1 MGIDNP
7 DSLAIGHFGRSKPF
21 HQNAI
26 DAELAS
32 ASLSQPRPNLLGACR
47 ILWIQYAI
55 VKPNSSKK
63 AIRTLTEEP
72 AIQESFGLKPREFA
86 RGLSLF
92 DSVMVVV
99 GAMIGSGIFIVPAE
113 MARHIGSAGW
123 LLVAWGVAGALTIA
137 GALCYGELS
146 ALMPQAGGMY
156 VYLREA
162 YSPLWGFLYGWTLFS
177 VIETGTIAAVAVA
190 LARFSGVLW
199 PQISEN
205 KYLVAPTPLSS
216 HYALSLSTA
225 QLLAI
230 GVIALLTFSNTLG
243 LRYGKLIQNVFTIA
257 KTGAL
262 GALIVLGILVGRNA
276 FALDANF
283 GDPWHARGI
292 DSLGGGLTA
301 ATVTGLLVAICL
313 SQTGS
318 LFSADSWHN
327 IAFAAGEV
335 KRPER
340 NVTLAMVIGAS
351 VVIVLYI
358 LANLAYL
365 VTLPLEAI
373 QHAPADRVGTA
384 TLRAIFPGVG
394 TSVMAAAIMVSTFG
408 TINAL
413 TLTGARVYYA
423 MARQRLFFPF
433 AGQLNSAN
441 VPASSLK
448 LQGMWAACL
457 VLPRTYDPATRA
469 WGNLYSNLLEYVIS
483 AALIFYVLTVAGVF
497 RLRIQRPDA
506 PRPYRTMGYPVI
518 PALYILAAS
527 AILAVLFAYRPA
539 TTWPGLL
546 IVLLGIPI
554 YLLIGWANRGRNLQT
569 SQAPSVDC
577 QDAK

>member
-1 MGIDNP
+1 M
-7 DSLAIGHFGRSKPF
+7 S
-21 HQNAI
+21 Q
-26 DAELAS
+26 ELTAK
-32 ASLSQPRPNLLGACR
+32 LEREGQH
-47 ILWIQYAI
+47 
-55 VKPNSSKK
+55 PNS
-63 AIRTLTEEP
+63 P
-72 AIQESFGLKPREFA
+72 DFA

-92 DSVMVVV
+92 DSIMVVV

-113 MARHIGSAGW
+113 MARQIGSAGW
-123 LLVAWGVAGALTIA
+123 LLVAWAVAGALTIA

-146 ALMPQAGGMY
+146 AMMPQAGGMY

-190 LARFSGVLW
+190 FARFSGVLW
-199 PQISEN
+199 PLISEN
-205 KYLVAPTPLSS
+205 EYLIAPIRLST

-230 GVIALLTFSNTLG
+230 GVIGLLTFSNTLG
-243 LRYGKLIQNVFTIA
+243 LRYGRLIQNVFTIA
-257 KTGAL
+257 KTAAL
-262 GALIVLGILVGRNA
+262 GGLIVLGILFGRNA
-276 FALDANF
+276 SALHANF
-283 GDPWHARGI
+283 AAPWRVGAV
-292 DSLGGGLTA
+292 DSLGVGLTA
-301 ATVTGLLVAICL
+301 ATMTGLFVALCL

-340 NVTLAMVIGAS
+340 NVTLAMVIGATL
-351 VVIVLYI
+351 VIVLYL
-358 LANLAYL
+358 LANVAYL

-373 QHAPADRVGTA
+373 QHAPSDRVGTA
-384 TLRAIFPGVG
+384 TLQVIVPGLG
-394 TSVMAAAIMVSTFG
+394 TSLMAAAIMVSTFG

-433 AGQLNSAN
+433 AGKLNSAN

-448 LQGMWAACL
+448 LQGLWAAFL
-457 VLPRTYDPATRA
+457 VLPRTYDPATQA
-469 WGNLYSNLLEYVIS
+469 WGNLYSSLLEYVIS

-497 RLRIQRPDA
+497 RLRIKRPDA
-506 PRPYRTMGYPVI
+506 LRPYRTIGYPVV
-518 PALYILAAS
+518 PAFYILAAS
-527 AILAVLFAYRPA
+527 VILAVLFAYRPA

-546 IVLLGIPI
+546 IVLMGIPI
-554 YLLIGWANRGRNLQT
+554 YWGIGWLDRARDSKT
-569 SQAPSVDC
+569 SQPRAVDVR
-577 QDAK
+577 ATK